1 MIRLER
7 VLSAADIMT
16 RRVFTLPATLSL
28 EGAAWALAHRGVSGA
43 PVLDDDGQL
52 VGVLSET
59 DLLEARVGD
68 GLARNEATLVDD
80 AMTPALLSV
89 APGDPVAEVVALMIA
104 HRAHRVLVLSDAG
117 DLVGIVTT
125 IDVLRELAAGRI
137 SPSRDLDEVAAAAP
151 LA

>member
-1 MIRLER
+1 
-7 VLSAADIMT
+7 
-16 RRVFTLPATLSL
+16 
-28 EGAAWALAHRGVSGA
+28 
-43 PVLDDDGQL
+43 
-52 VGVLSET
+52 
-59 DLLEARVGD
+59 
-68 GLARNEATLVDD
+68 
-80 AMTPALLSV
+80 MTPALLSV
-89 APGDPVAEVVALMIA
+89 APDDPVAEVVALMIA